1 MNIKQYYMKQFP
13 EDSIGKEIK
22 EGITFLG
29 LRNILYGEYDVYD
42 YIGVGDSLVRERL
55 FEKLSEHIGQDYSFV
70 YDLWLSQGRN
80 REDPYQWVKK

>member
-13 EDSIGKEIK
+13 EDSMGEEIR
-22 EGITFLG
+22 EDITFLG
-29 LRNILYGEYDVYD
+29 LRNILYGDYDVYD

-55 FEKLSEHIGQDYSFV
+55 FEQLSKDIGQDYGFV

-80 REDPYQWVKK
+80 K

>member
-13 EDSIGKEIK
+13 EDSIGEEIR
-22 EGITFLG
+22 EDITFLG
-29 LRNILYGEYDVYD
+29 LRNILYGDYDVYD

-55 FEKLSEHIGQDYSFV
+55 FEQLSKDIGQDYGFV

-80 REDPYQWVKK
+80 K

>member
-22 EGITFLG
+22 EDITFLG
-29 LRNILYGEYDVYD
+29 LRNILYGDYDVYD

-55 FEKLSEHIGQDYSFV
+55 FEQLSKDIGQDYGFV
-70 YDLWLSQGRN
+70 YDLWLSKN
-80 REDPYQWVKK
+80 

>member
-1 MNIKQYYMKQFP
+1 MKQFP
-13 EDSIGKEIK
+13 EDSMGKEIK

-29 LRNILYGEYDVYD
+29 LRNILYGDYDVYD

-55 FEKLSEHIGQDYSFV
+55 FEQLSKDIGQDYGFV
-70 YDLWLSQGRN
+70 YDLWLSKDRK

>member
-13 EDSIGKEIK
+13 EDSIGEEIR
-22 EGITFLG
+22 EDITFLG
-29 LRNILYGEYDVYD
+29 LRNILYGDYDVYD

-55 FEKLSEHIGQDYSFV
+55 FEQLSKDIGQDYGFV
-70 YDLWLSQGRN
+70 YDLWLSKDRK

>member
-13 EDSIGKEIK
+13 EDSMGKEIK

-29 LRNILYGEYDVYD
+29 LRNILYGDFDVYD

-55 FEKLSEHIGQDYSFV
+55 FEQLSKDIGQDYSFV
-70 YDLWLSQGRN
+70 YDLWMSKN
-80 REDPYQWVKK
+80 

>member
-29 LRNILYGEYDVYD
+29 LRNILYGDYDVYD

-55 FEKLSEHIGQDYSFV
+55 FEQLSKDIGQDYGFV
-70 YDLWLSQGRN
+70 YDLWLSKDRK

>member
-29 LRNILYGEYDVYD
+29 LRNILYGDYDVYD

-55 FEKLSEHIGQDYSFV
+55 FEQLSKDIGQDYGFV
-70 YDLWLSQGRN
+70 YDLWLSKN
-80 REDPYQWVKK
+80 

>member
-13 EDSIGKEIK
+13 EDSMGKEIK

-29 LRNILYGEYDVYD
+29 LRNILYGDYDVYD

-55 FEKLSEHIGQDYSFV
+55 FEQLSKDIGQDYDFV
-70 YDLWLSQGRN
+70 YDLWLSKDRK
-80 REDPYQWVKK
+80 RDDPYQWVKK

>member
-13 EDSIGKEIK
+13 EDSMGKEIK

-29 LRNILYGEYDVYD
+29 LRNILYGDYDVYD

-55 FEKLSEHIGQDYSFV
+55 FEQLSKDIGQDYGFV
-70 YDLWLSQGRN
+70 YDLWLSKN
-80 REDPYQWVKK
+80 

>member
-13 EDSIGKEIK
+13 EDSMGKEIK

-29 LRNILYGEYDVYD
+29 LRNILYGDYDVYD

-55 FEKLSEHIGQDYSFV
+55 FEQLSKDIGQDYGFV
-70 YDLWLSQGRN
+70 YDLWLSKDRK

>member
-1 MNIKQYYMKQFP
+1 MKQFP

-29 LRNILYGEYDVYD
+29 LRNILYGDYDVYD

-55 FEKLSEHIGQDYSFV
+55 FEQLSKDIGQDYGFV
-70 YDLWLSQGRN
+70 YDLWLSKN
-80 REDPYQWVKK
+80 